1 MQICLLKNCIYMHT
15 FGIFRKLA
23 EAQWCIYDVS
33 YWSN

>member
-1 MQICLLKNCIYMHT
+1 MHT